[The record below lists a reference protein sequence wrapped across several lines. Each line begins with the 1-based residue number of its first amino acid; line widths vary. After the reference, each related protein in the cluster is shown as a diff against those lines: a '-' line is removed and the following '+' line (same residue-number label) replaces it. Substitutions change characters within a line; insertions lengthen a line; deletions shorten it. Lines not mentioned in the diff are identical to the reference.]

1 LPSYIDAPALTNLKA
16 RQGSP
21 VPCEIYES
29 FHESVVTKLLTDK
42 ELETKLLPLMR
53 AGTLL
58 IKKGSG
64 VDKCP
69 ASSPSYLGE

>member
-1 LPSYIDAPALTNLKA
+1 MPCFDKPQSTTG
-16 RQGSP
+16 QS
-21 VPCEIYES
+21 VPCEICES
-29 FHESVVTKLLTDK
+29 FQECVVTKLLTDK
-42 ELETKLLPLMR
+42 ELETKLLELMR

-64 VDKCP
+64 VDKSP